1 MDCEVTGTC
10 GVFEKDFRYGAPL
23 PKSFLIAGN
32 SSTLPT
38 VEAEI
43 DDAALMERY
52 RDGDAAAFE
61 RLYVRHKG
69 PLYRYLLRQCHP
81 RDAAADVFQE
91 VWSRVIASRDRYEV
105 RAAFKTFLYRIA
117 HHCVVDHYRLRERKR
132 DNRMD
137 SVDDHE
143 DALAVQGYEQP
154 EAQVGQAQLD
164 DAVRAALAELPEE
177 QRNAFLLFEEGGLGL
192 KEIAEVTGVPAETV
206 KSRLRYAL
214 AKLRRALAADLGLTT
229 PLRPARVES

>member
-1 MDCEVTGTC
+1 ML
-10 GVFEKDFRYGAPL
+10 A
-23 PKSFLIAGN
+23 A
-32 SSTLPT
+32 

-43 DDAALMERY
+43 DDASLMERY

-61 RLYVRHKG
+61 QLYLRHEG
-69 PLYRYLLRQCHP
+69 PLYRYLLRQCQP

-91 VWSRVIASRDRYEV
+91 TWSRVIASRDRYEV

-117 HHCVVDHYRLRERKR
+117 QHCVVDHYRLRDRKR

-137 SVDDHE
+137 SMGDHE
-143 DALAVQGYEQP
+143 PVLAVMDHEQP

-164 DAVRAALAELPEE
+164 QAMRRALAALPEE
-177 QRNAFLLFEEGGLGL
+177 QRTVFLLFEEGGLGL

-214 AKLRRALAADLGLTT
+214 GKLRRALAGDFGMA
-229 PLRPARVES
+229 PLQPARMET